1 MLSTVNCPAGQFKGI
16 YKENCLNFFGIPY
29 ASYQKRWDKSQLLKK
44 EIQFNATS
52 KGRSA
57 PQTRID
63 NDSLSGPDFFVDNSL
78 EKQSEECLSLNICT
92 PNIDE
97 LYPVM
102 IWIHGGALVTG
113 GSSSIMYDLKHLA
126 RRGVVVVSINYRLG
140 PLGFLRLDDVTNGL
154 VSSSGNEG
162 LIDQRNAIRW
172 VKNNISQFGGDPNN
186 ITIFGES
193 AGSWSCNLQI
203 AAGNNELFGKAI
215 CQSGGLDAI
224 ASVNK
229 ANRWAELFVK
239 QFQND
244 GYKIEE
250 LQTCSWQK
258 IVDVAKKLKHSQ
270 LSDGK
275 RWIFPEV
282 GFLPVID
289 NEFIKEDYLKTYSFS
304 NVDLIAGTTLDEYK
318 LWSSFH
324 PKIGNNDKD
333 YCIRRLSKMFEVE
346 KLNHL
351 LECYQE
357 YLRSKKIGD
366 LYSAI
371 LTDICFGIPTH
382 KILQKKKSKSFGYLF
397 STQSEI
403 LNGKL
408 GCFHASELPYV
419 FGVHSK
425 KPYSSWGPDY
435 ADEVSENFQ
444 KAWINFSKCNNPSFG
459 DFSWDYYNNNFD
471 LALVGKDVKSIKN
484 PFLERYEL
492 IEKYKVF

>member
-16 YKENCLNFFGIPY
+16 YKEDCLNFFGIPY

-244 GYKIEE
+244 GYNIEE